1 MQKILSY
8 ARFLNLLKTF
18 HPMTVGLLV
27 TNVYGHIL
35 VDTRLKSGL
44 NSQML
49 NWNQS
54 GRKTRF
60 ETCF

>member
-1 MQKILSY
+1 
-8 ARFLNLLKTF
+8 
-18 HPMTVGLLV
+18 MTVGLLV